1 MKEIGLDSI
10 FVKCMPMNG
19 ASHNTKE
26 IAIVLCKLGE
36 QSTQK
41 NPVQV
46 AMHVP
51 VQPKPES
58 WRPQKWQGLR
68 DILANERVW
77 IWNLWGR
84 ESSNRSPEGY

>member
-1 MKEIGLDSI
+1 
-10 FVKCMPMNG
+10 MNG

-58 WRPQKWQGLR
+58 WRHRNGKAYVTYWQMRECGFEIYEAGNLVIVHQR
-68 DILANERVW
+68 DTKFFDIKQ
-77 IWNLWGR
+77 
-84 ESSNRSPEGY
+84 S